1 MVMGDQWYVAATKPR
16 QEDRARDNLERQGF
30 VAHLPR
36 IVVRKLSRGA
46 WADKIEPLFPGY
58 IFVFFDTHHKS
69 RALIRSM
76 LGVAGLV
83 RFGEHPANI
92 EPGVINVL
100 QSAADPGGSASPPAP
115 ALVL

>member
-1 MVMGDQWYVAATKPR
+1 MVMGNHWYLAATKPR

-30 VAHLPR
+30 VAQLPR

-46 WADKIEPLFPGY
+46 WADKIDPLFPGY
-58 IFVFFDTHHKS
+58 IFVFFDTHRKS
-69 RALIRSM
+69 MALTRST
-76 LGVAGLV
+76 LGVSGLV

-92 EPGVINVL
+92 EPGVINVH
-100 QSAADPGGSASPPAP
+100 QSAADPGGSASPLAP